1 MPKQHKSQGQSIVI
15 YDRVGIAMKFVQDP
29 TNIEFCGVSV
39 MLFSALAKE
48 FESISSPSDKSYFEG
63 I

>member
-1 MPKQHKSQGQSIVI
+1 MSKQHKSQGQSIDI
-15 YDRVGIAMKFVQDP
+15 HVGICIAMEFVQDP